1 MNRVKNF
8 FPRLF
13 NRLLKSYDAEE
24 HVAGEFRAE
33 QIRAVLKFTPL
44 AILAN
49 LFNVSVI
56 CWTFRHHPKLPLLFI
71 WALIIAIC
79 VVGWI
84 GAWRTFRRGH
94 IHRSVSSRAIRR
106 ATHNAA
112 ILAIVW
118 GALPVLMFSG
128 GDDHTQL
135 IVTVITTGMICAGG
149 FALAMVP
156 SAGLIYVLILTLG
169 SFIGIVLDG
178 IGKHFDLVALLFTYS
193 LIVCGSVVS
202 SARTFGARMMAEA
215 KAAHQQQV
223 VGLLLNDFES
233 HASDWLWEIDD
244 QGYLKPMSAR
254 VMEFFE
260 LTRATL
266 RQKKFIDYFG
276 FAHDDIDSHEN
287 MKVEKLRERLA
298 HQTPFRDLWVPVV
311 VKGERRWWSMT
322 AKPLIDGRGKI
333 TGWRG
338 VGSDVTQQRHA
349 DNEMHRL
356 ANVDSLTGLANRH
369 QFRKQLLQLAQVGDT
384 LRPACALFYLDLDN
398 FKYINDSL
406 GHGGG
411 DRVLQMVATRLS
423 QRVRR
428 EDLLAR
434 LGGDEFALI
443 SYNPDPEPIAQR
455 LLEAFHAPFLVD
467 GVNLQVSSSIGIAL
481 SPTYGGDPDALLKN
495 ADMALYAAKSSGR
508 GSFRFFDENMGTHVQ
523 ERLSMLNELHEIVK
537 RLDDE
542 AKSSA
547 QPFPFKLYFQPQL
560 RLNNLQV
567 VGMEALLRWDHNTR
581 GKVSPTTF
589 IPLLEESGLIVP
601 LGAWVLREACR
612 QAMTWHD
619 QQTVAVNVSA
629 VQFAHGSVVEAV
641 GDALRETGLAPHR
654 LELEITESLLMQDSS
669 NAGEALK
676 QLRKLGVRIALD
688 DFGTGYSSLA
698 YLGRYEFDKLKIEQ
712 SFISSLGEVPSAHAI
727 VRAIIALANA
737 LNLETTAEGIETA
750 QQAETLRQIGCM
762 NAQGYYFGVPMPAE
776 EVATFFHVLT

>member
-1 MNRVKNF
+1 M
-8 FPRLF
+8 
-13 NRLLKSYDAEE
+13 
-24 HVAGEFRAE
+24 
-33 QIRAVLKFTPL
+33 
-44 AILAN
+44 
-49 LFNVSVI
+49 
-56 CWTFRHHPKLPLLFI
+56 
-71 WALIIAIC
+71 
-79 VVGWI
+79 
-84 GAWRTFRRGH
+84 RRGH
-94 IHRSVSSRAIRR
+94 IHRSVSSRAIKR

-112 ILAIVW
+112 ILAAVW
-118 GALPVLMFSG
+118 GALPMLMFSG

-135 IVTVITTGMICAGG
+135 VVTVITTGMICAGG

-156 SAGLIYVLILTLG
+156 SAGLIYVVILSLG
-169 SFIGIVLDG
+169 CFIGMVLDG
-178 IGKHFDLVALLFTYS
+178 VGKHLDLVALLLTYS

-233 HASDWLWEIDD
+233 HASDWLWEIDN
-244 QGYLKPMSAR
+244 QGYIKHTSTR
-254 VMEFFE
+254 VIEFFS
-260 LTRATL
+260 LTRPTL
-266 RQKKFIDYFG
+266 RQRKFIDYFG
-276 FAHDDIDSHEN
+276 FAQDDIDSHEN
-287 MKVEKLRERLA
+287 TNVDKFRERLA
-298 HQTPFRDLWVPVV
+298 SYTPFRDLWVPVI

-322 AKPLIDGRGKI
+322 AKPLMDANGKM

-349 DNEMHRL
+349 DIEMHRL

-369 QFRKQLLQLAQVGDT
+369 QFRKQLVLLAQDGASS
-384 LRPACALFYLDLDN
+384 RPVSALFYLDLDN

-423 QRVRR
+423 QQTRR
-428 EDLLAR
+428 GDLLAR

-443 SYNPDPEPIAQR
+443 SYNADPERIAQR
-455 LLEAFHAPFLVD
+455 LLDAFHAPFLVD

-481 SPTYGGDPDALLKN
+481 SPAFGSDPDALLKN

-508 GSFRFFDENMGTHVQ
+508 NAYRFFDANMGAHVQ

-537 RLDDE
+537 QLNGD
-542 AKSSA
+542 AWPSA
-547 QPFPFKLYFQPQL
+547 QPFPFQLFFQPQL
-560 RLNNLQV
+560 RLSNSRI
-567 VGMEALLRWDHNTR
+567 VGMEALLRWNHIER
-581 GKVSPTTF
+581 GMIPPTTF

-612 QAMTWHD
+612 QAMTWPD

-641 GDALRETGLAPHR
+641 SDALSKTGLPPHR

-669 NAGEALK
+669 NASDALK
-676 QLRKLGVRIALD
+676 QLRALGVRIALD

-698 YLGRYEFDKLKIEQ
+698 YLRRYEFDKLKIEQ

-776 EVATFFHVLT
+776 EVASFFLRHAPETKSAASITNH